1 MTLNAWDK
9 RTVVLWPTEKEVDK
23 KAESVLVLRMYLK
36 RQELKQEK
44 GVRIPIPG
52 PGLSDR
58 LLGLLRF
65 LRLGGML
72 RFMLKHA
79 PKKVQTRAEDWRTS
93 ILVRNVPKYV
103 PEQALEDKYR
113 EVLLLLMEKCGSE
126 SLGDYLEFG
135 VCYGTSIACM
145 YRALKALGLERT
157 RLIGFDSF
165 EGLPDIA
172 RTDSGGVWCP
182 GQFKSE
188 IEFTKQF
195 LAWQGV
201 NPDRTILIKGL
212 FSDTLNDALVQKHK
226 ITKASVIMVDC
237 DLYQSAKE
245 ALDFCAPLIQ
255 DAAIILFDDW
265 HSGGGLAQRNL
276 GEKRAF
282 DEFVSKNPQFTSE
295 QLSSYHPNA
304 EVFLVKRVP

>member
-65 LRLGGML
+65 LRLGGVL

-79 PKKVQTRAEDWRTS
+79 PKKVQTWAEDWRTS

-135 VCYGTSIACM
+135 VCY
-145 YRALKALGLERT
+145 ER
-157 RLIGFDSF
+157 LS
-165 EGLPDIA
+165 L
-172 RTDSGGVWCP
+172 VC
-182 GQFKSE
+182 
-188 IEFTKQF
+188 IE
-195 LAWQGV
+195 
-201 NPDRTILIKGL
+201 R
-212 FSDTLNDALVQKHK
+212 
-226 ITKASVIMVDC
+226 
-237 DLYQSAKE
+237 
-245 ALDFCAPLIQ
+245 
-255 DAAIILFDDW
+255 
-265 HSGGGLAQRNL
+265 
-276 GEKRAF
+276 
-282 DEFVSKNPQFTSE
+282 
-295 QLSSYHPNA
+295 
-304 EVFLVKRVP
+304 